1 MVIKDTLKK
10 VRYRTNIVK
19 NDQKVENA
27 KNTTL
32 KVIRERNTWPVPT
45 TRAKQKITFFT
56 GKFTYKKDSHAH
68 IFVRL
73 SLKHKLQFS
82 TTSVSYKDPMNPM
95 PLEAKN

>member
-32 KVIRERNTWPVPT
+32 KVIRERNT
-45 TRAKQKITFFT
+45 
-56 GKFTYKKDSHAH
+56 
-68 IFVRL
+68 
-73 SLKHKLQFS
+73 
-82 TTSVSYKDPMNPM
+82 
-95 PLEAKN
+95 